1 MSAST
6 LTSKGQTTIPKDIRD
21 ALGLKPSDELKF
33 TLLSDGTV
41 LGFAGNSSPAC
52 YRLTPDST
60 GNYAN
65 GTWATNP
72 RPVRA
77 RSAAPKTCRT
87 SPSRYCGTTCGSSVA
102 PGWAAEIARAISNTV
117 RDSPDATL

>member
-41 LGFAGNSSPAC
+41 IMRAKRRDLADLAGAWKLPEAVAQ
-52 YRLTPDST
+52 TT
-60 GNYAN
+60 KTA
-65 GTWATNP
+65 GTKKILK
-72 RPVRA
+72 RA
-77 RSAAPKTCRT
+77 A
-87 SPSRYCGTTCGSSVA
+87 
-102 PGWAAEIARAISNTV
+102 
-117 RDSPDATL
+117 

>member
-41 LGFAGNSSPAC
+41 IMRAKTKSILDLAGA
-52 YRLTPDST
+52 
-60 GNYAN
+60 
-65 GTWATNP
+65 WK
-72 RPVRA
+72 
-77 RSAAPKTCRT
+77 APKLAK
-87 SPSRYCGTTCGSSVA
+87 SQAKAQVNSVA
-102 PGWAAEIARAISNTV
+102 PLFAATKKRA
-117 RDSPDATL
+117 A

>member
-41 LGFAGNSSPAC
+41 IMRAKTKSILDLAGA
-52 YRLTPDST
+52 
-60 GNYAN
+60 
-65 GTWATNP
+65 WK
-72 RPVRA
+72 V
-77 RSAAPKTCRT
+77 PKQAKALQ
-87 SPSRYCGTTCGSSVA
+87 SVA
-102 PGWAAEIARAISNTV
+102 PKPVATKKRAA
-117 RDSPDATL
+117 

>member
-41 LGFAGNSSPAC
+41 IMRAKRRDIADLAGAWKLPEPMAK
-52 YRLTPDST
+52 T
-60 GNYAN
+60 GSVKQA
-65 GTWATNP
+65 
-72 RPVRA
+72 VKRA
-77 RSAAPKTCRT
+77 A
-87 SPSRYCGTTCGSSVA
+87 
-102 PGWAAEIARAISNTV
+102 
-117 RDSPDATL
+117 